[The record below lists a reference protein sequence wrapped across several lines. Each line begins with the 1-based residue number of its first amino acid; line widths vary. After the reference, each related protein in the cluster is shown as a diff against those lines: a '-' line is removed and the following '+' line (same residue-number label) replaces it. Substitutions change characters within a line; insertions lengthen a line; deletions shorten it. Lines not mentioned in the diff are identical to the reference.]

1 MKINE
6 HTKGAQR
13 GERSGH
19 SAEKNQDETPERGE
33 WLLEAPRQ
41 RDGERS
47 IHQTRSHRPNLLR
60 RRAWQILEAPTAE
73 QPAVESD
80 EAMGPKPPD
89 DSTVNFVLDL
99 ALRIGEV
106 QMSSGAG
113 ASDVT
118 ATIIALTSALG
129 LPHCEVDVIF
139 TSITVTCHRG
149 TDMAPVTA
157 LRVVRSRSLDY
168 TRLTQTETLVR
179 RIVRGNIGAEEAQQ
193 ELQRFTT
200 APHPYP
206 RWVATA
212 AWGGLAAFI
221 TLILGGSIDVALV
234 ALVISAVIDRL
245 GRFLNRFALPFFF
258 QQVIG
263 GLVATLSAMAIVS
276 SDLLTTDKPTLVV
289 AAAVTVLLSGLSTVS
304 AVQDAITGYYVTAA
318 GRTMETALMS
328 AGLIA
333 GVVLALKIA
342 VLLKMP
348 LTPLPEVVSSTPQ
361 DLPIIILGSVGASA
375 CFALASYSTLRAMIV
390 AGAAGAIG
398 GAVYGALML
407 TDFQAVSSSA
417 VAATLV
423 GFCGGVLARRLKV
436 TPLVVAVSG
445 ITPLL
450 PGLSTYRGL
459 YQLGVEPGGNISTL
473 MTAVAIGLALAA
485 GVVLGEYLAQP
496 VRTGLGRLER
506 KFAGPRMAG
515 PMEPAERRLE

>member
-6 HTKGAQR
+6 HADQGAQR
-13 GERSGH
+13 RRWPILEPPHPRS
-19 SAEKNQDETPERGE
+19 SQY
-33 WLLEAPRQ
+33 
-41 RDGERS
+41 
-47 IHQTRSHRPNLLR
+47 HRPNLLR
-60 RRAWQILEAPTAE
+60 RRAWHILEAPTAE
-73 QPAVESD
+73 QPAVD
-80 EAMGPKPPD
+80 VGEALGPKPPD
-89 DSTVNFVLDL
+89 DATVNFVLDL

-106 QMSSGAG
+106 QMASGAG

-118 ATIIALTSALG
+118 ATIIALAAALG

-149 TDMAPVTA
+149 TDLAPVTA

-168 TRLTQTETLVR
+168 TRLTETEILVR
-179 RIVRGNIGAEEAQQ
+179 KIVRGNMGAEEAHT
-193 ELQRFTT
+193 ELQRVTS
-200 APHPYP
+200 AKHPYP
-206 RWVATA
+206 RWVATV

-221 TLILGGSIDVALV
+221 TLLLGGGPDVAAV
-234 ALVISAVIDRL
+234 AFVISSVIDRL
-245 GRFLNRFALPFFF
+245 GRYLNRFNLPFFF
-258 QQVIG
+258 QQVVG
-263 GLVATLSAMAIVS
+263 GLVATLSAMVIVNS
-276 SDLLTTDKPTLVV
+276 GLLTTDKPTLVV

-328 AGLIA
+328 AGLIT

-342 VLLKMP
+342 VLFKLP
-348 LTPLPEVVSSTPQ
+348 STPLPEVSSSTLQ
-361 DLPIIILGSVGASA
+361 HLPVVVLGGAGAAA
-375 CFALASYSTLRAMIV
+375 CFALASYSTLRALLV
-390 AGAAGAIG
+390 AAAAGAIG
-398 GAVYGALML
+398 AFVYGGLVL
-407 TDFQAVSSSA
+407 VHFQAVSASA
-417 VAATLV
+417 IAATLV
-423 GFCGGVLARRLKV
+423 GFCGGVLSRRLRV

-473 MTAVAIGLALAA
+473 MTAVAVGLALAA

-496 VRTGLGRLER
+496 VRSGLGRLER

-515 PMEPAERRLE
+515 PMEPSDRRLE

>member
-1 MKINE
+1 MVIKIN
-6 HTKGAQR
+6 QR
-13 GERSGH
+13 AKH
-19 SAEKNQDETPERGE
+19 PV
-33 WLLEAPRQ
+33 
-41 RDGERS
+41 
-47 IHQTRSHRPNLLR
+47 R
-60 RRAWQILEAPTAE
+60 RRAWQILEAPIGDQPDTGAAE
-73 QPAVESD
+73 AL
-80 EAMGPKPPD
+80 GPKVPD

-99 ALRIGEV
+99 SLRIGEV

-168 TRLTQTETLVR
+168 SRLNAAEMLVQQ
-179 RIVRGNIGAEEAQQ
+179 ITRGNVSAEEAQTQLQ
-193 ELQRFTT
+193 EITT

-206 RWVATA
+206 RWVATL

-221 TLILGGSIDVALV
+221 TLLLGGGPDVAAV
-234 ALVISAVIDRL
+234 AFVISAVVDRL
-245 GRFLNRFALPFFF
+245 GRLLNRFALPFFF
-258 QQVIG
+258 QQVVG
-263 GLVATLSAMAIVS
+263 GLFATLSAMFIVS

-304 AVQDAITGYYVTAA
+304 AVQDAITGYNVTAA
-318 GRTMETALMS
+318 GRTMETVLMT
-328 AGLIA
+328 AGLIS

-342 VLLKMP
+342 VLLG
-348 LTPLPEVVSSTPQ
+348 LERTPLPEVLTSTPQ
-361 DLPIIILGSVGASA
+361 QLPIVVLGGAGAAA
-375 CFALASYSTLRAMIV
+375 CFALASYSALRALLV
-390 AGAAGAIG
+390 AAVAGAIG
-398 GAVYGALML
+398 AAVYGGLVLAQL
-407 TDFQAVSSSA
+407 DAVSASA
-417 VAATLV
+417 IAATLV

-473 MTAVAIGLALAA
+473 MTAVAVGLALAA

-506 KFAGPRMAG
+506 KLAGPRMAG
-515 PMEPAERRLE
+515 PLEPAERRLE

>member
-1 MKINE
+1 VVIKIN
-6 HTKGAQR
+6 QR
-13 GERSGH
+13 AKS
-19 SAEKNQDETPERGE
+19 TV
-33 WLLEAPRQ
+33 
-41 RDGERS
+41 
-47 IHQTRSHRPNLLR
+47 R
-60 RRAWQILEAPTAE
+60 RRAWQILEAPAGDQPDTGAAE
-73 QPAVESD
+73 AL
-80 EAMGPKPPD
+80 GPKVPD

-99 ALRIGEV
+99 SLRIGEV
-106 QMSSGAG
+106 QMASGAG

-149 TDMAPVTA
+149 TDLAPVTA

-168 TRLTQTETLVR
+168 SRLNAAEMLVQQ
-179 RIVRGNIGAEEAQQ
+179 ITRGNVSAEEAQSQLQ
-193 ELQRFTT
+193 EITS

-206 RWVATA
+206 RWVATL

-221 TLILGGSIDVALV
+221 TLLLGGGPDVAVV
-234 ALVISAVIDRL
+234 AFVISAAVDRL
-245 GRFLNRFALPFFF
+245 GRLLNRFALPFFF
-258 QQVIG
+258 QQVVG
-263 GLVATLSAMAIVS
+263 GLFATLSAMVIVS
-276 SDLLTTDKPTLVV
+276 SEWLTTDKPTLVV

-304 AVQDAITGYYVTAA
+304 AVQDAITGYNVTAA
-318 GRTMETALMS
+318 GRTMETALMT

-342 VLLKMP
+342 VLLG
-348 LTPLPEVVSSTPQ
+348 LERTPLPEVLTSTPQ
-361 DLPIIILGSVGASA
+361 QLPIVVLGGAGAAA
-375 CFALASYSTLRAMIV
+375 CFALASYSALRALLVAAV
-390 AGAAGAIG
+390 AGGIGA
-398 GAVYGALML
+398 AVYGGLVLAQL
-407 TDFQAVSSSA
+407 DAVSASA
-417 VAATLV
+417 IAATLV

-473 MTAVAIGLALAA
+473 MTAVAVGLALAA

-506 KFAGPRMAG
+506 KLAGPRMAG
-515 PMEPAERRLE
+515 PLEPAERRLE

>member
-1 MKINE
+1 MVIKIN
-6 HTKGAQR
+6 QR
-13 GERSGH
+13 
-19 SAEKNQDETPERGE
+19 AKNPV
-33 WLLEAPRQ
+33 
-41 RDGERS
+41 
-47 IHQTRSHRPNLLR
+47 R
-60 RRAWQILEAPTAE
+60 RRAWQILEAPAGDQPDTGRAE
-73 QPAVESD
+73 AL
-80 EAMGPKPPD
+80 GPKVPD

-99 ALRIGEV
+99 SVRIGEV

-118 ATIIALTSALG
+118 ATIIAVTSALG

-168 TRLTQTETLVR
+168 SRLNAAEMLVQQ
-179 RIVRGNIGAEEAQQ
+179 ITRGNVSAEEAQSQLQ
-193 ELQRFTT
+193 EITS

-206 RWVATA
+206 RWVATL

-221 TLILGGSIDVALV
+221 TLLLGGGPDVAVV
-234 ALVISAVIDRL
+234 AFVISAAVDRL
-245 GRFLNRFALPFFF
+245 GRLLNRFALPFFF
-258 QQVIG
+258 QQVVG
-263 GLVATLSAMAIVS
+263 GLFATLSAMVIVS
-276 SDLLTTDKPTLVV
+276 SDWLTTDKPTLVV

-304 AVQDAITGYYVTAA
+304 AVQDAITGYNVTAA
-318 GRTMETALMS
+318 GRTMETALMT

-342 VLLKMP
+342 LL
-348 LTPLPEVVSSTPQ
+348 LGLDRTPLPEVLTSTPQ
-361 DLPIIILGSVGASA
+361 RLPIVVLGGAGAAA
-375 CFALASYSTLRAMIV
+375 CFALASYSAIRALLV
-390 AGAAGAIG
+390 AAAAGGIG
-398 GAVYGALML
+398 AAVYGGLVLARL
-407 TDFQAVSSSA
+407 DAVSASA
-417 VAATLV
+417 IAATLV

-506 KFAGPRMAG
+506 KLAGPRMAG
-515 PMEPAERRLE
+515 PLEPAERRLE

>member
-6 HTKGAQR
+6 RAKGDRR
-13 GERSGH
+13 GKPNGRQQHE
-19 SAEKNQDETPERGE
+19 ATAERGE
-33 WLLEAPRQ
+33 WLLEPPRQ

-47 IHQTRSHRPNLLR
+47 NHQTRSHRPNLLR

-73 QPAVESD
+73 QPAVDIE

-168 TRLTQTETLVR
+168 TRLTQAEILVR
-179 RIVRGNIGAEEAQQ
+179 KIVRGNIGAEEAQA
-193 ELQRFTT
+193 ELQRITT

-221 TLILGGSIDVALV
+221 TLILGGGIDVALV

-258 QQVIG
+258 QQVVG

-304 AVQDAITGYYVTAA
+304 AVQDAITGYNVTAA

-342 VLLKMP
+342 LLLGLP
-348 LTPLPEVVSSTPQ
+348 RTPLPEVVSSSPQ
-361 DLPIIILGSVGASA
+361 QLPLIVIGSIGASA
-375 CFALASYSTLRAMIV
+375 CFALASYSTLRGMVV
-390 AGAAGAIG
+390 AGAAGSIG
-398 GAVYGALML
+398 GAVYGALTL
-407 TDFQAVSSSA
+407 TDFDAVSSSA
-417 VAATLV
+417 IAATLV

-459 YQLGVEPGGNISTL
+459 YQLGVQPGGEISTL
-473 MTAVAIGLALAA
+473 MTAVAVGLALAA
-485 GVVLGEYLAQP
+485 GVVLGEFLAQP

-506 KFAGPRMAG
+506 KLAGPRMAG
-515 PMEPAERRLE
+515 PLEPAERRLE

>member
-1 MKINE
+1 MKINQRA
-6 HTKGAQR
+6 KGPA
-13 GERSGH
+13 
-19 SAEKNQDETPERGE
+19 N
-33 WLLEAPRQ
+33 
-41 RDGERS
+41 
-47 IHQTRSHRPNLLR
+47 R
-60 RRAWQILEAPTAE
+60 RRAWQILEAPADEHSGEKKRRRGNEPRRRAWHILEAPTGE
-73 QPAVESD
+73 QPAVDSD
-80 EAMGPKPPD
+80 TAVGPALPD

-118 ATIIALTSALG
+118 ATIIAITNALG

-149 TDMAPVTA
+149 TDMNPVSA

-168 TRLTQTETLVR
+168 TRLSATEMLVQQ
-179 RIVRGNIGAEEAQQ
+179 ITRGNISAEEAYS
-193 ELQRFTT
+193 ELQRITT

-206 RWVATA
+206 RWVATL
-212 AWGGLAAFI
+212 AWGGMAFFI
-221 TLILGGSIDVALV
+221 TLIIGGGVDVALV
-234 ALVISAVIDRL
+234 ALVISAVIDRI
-245 GRFLNRFALPFFF
+245 GRLLNRYALPFFF
-258 QQVIG
+258 QQVVG
-263 GLVATLSAMAIVS
+263 GLVATLSAILIVS

-289 AAAVTVLLSGLSTVS
+289 AAAITVLLSGLSTVS
-304 AVQDAITGYYVTAA
+304 AVQDAITGYNVTAA

-333 GVVLALKIA
+333 GVALALKVA
-342 VLLKMP
+342 TQVGLP
-348 LTPLPEVVSSTPQ
+348 QVTPEAPPYNPQ
-361 DLPIIILGSVGASA
+361 ALPIMVVAGAGAAA
-375 CFALASYSTLRAMIV
+375 CFALASYSTLRSMLV
-390 AGAAGAIG
+390 AAAAGAIG
-398 GAVYGALML
+398 AAVYGSLMIS
-407 TDFQAVSSSA
+407 DFDGISSSA

-423 GFCGGVLARRLKV
+423 GLGGGVLARRLKV

-459 YQLGVEPGGNISTL
+459 YQIAVESFGNFSTL
-473 MTAVAIGLALAA
+473 MSAVAIGLALAA

-506 KFAGPRMAG
+506 RFAGPRMAG
-515 PMEPAERRLE
+515 PLRPSRRRLE

>member
-6 HTKGAQR
+6 HTPGTQRVRRGAGQ
-13 GERSGH
+13 
-19 SAEKNQDETPERGE
+19 NQDESPERGE

-47 IHQTRSHRPNLLR
+47 NHQARSHRPNLLR

-73 QPAVESD
+73 QPAVDGD

-99 ALRIGEV
+99 SLRIGEV

-157 LRVVRSRSLDY
+157 LRVVRSRGLDY

-179 RIVRGNIGAEEAQQ
+179 KIVRGNISAEEAQQ
-193 ELQRFTT
+193 ELQKITT

-234 ALVISAVIDRL
+234 AMVISAVIDRL

-276 SDLLTTDKPTLVV
+276 SNLLTTNKPTLVV

-342 VLLKMP
+342 LLLDLP

-361 DLPIIILGSVGASA
+361 QLPIIVVGSVGASA
-375 CFALASYSTLRAMIV
+375 CFALASYSTMRAMIV

-407 TDFQAVSSSA
+407 TDFEGVSSSA
-417 VAATLV
+417 IAATLV

-459 YQLGVEPGGNISTL
+459 YQLGVEQGGNISTL